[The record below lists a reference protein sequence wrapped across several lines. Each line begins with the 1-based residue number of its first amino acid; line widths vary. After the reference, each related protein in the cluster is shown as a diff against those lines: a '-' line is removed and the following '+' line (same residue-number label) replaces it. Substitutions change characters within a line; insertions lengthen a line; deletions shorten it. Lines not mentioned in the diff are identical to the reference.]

1 LRQDILDS
9 IKDEVKKRCES
20 KANFF
25 GIGGYYH
32 IKAVVKN
39 AIILAEN
46 YSADIEVVTIGAW
59 LHDIASVTDYNL
71 YEEHHI
77 HGARIAGDMLNDFN
91 YPKEKIE
98 LVKRCILNHRGSK
111 LLEKSS
117 KEEICVADADTI
129 AHFDNLPSLFQLAYG
144 VRKYSVSEG
153 IDFVKNKLIRS
164 YNKLSDE
171 SKEIYRE
178 KYDTVMKILN

>member
-1 LRQDILDS
+1 LREDIIDS
-9 IKDEVKKRCES
+9 VKYEVKRRCDNGD
-20 KANFF
+20 NFF

-39 AIILAEN
+39 AIILAEK
-46 YSADIEVVTIGAW
+46 YDADIEVVTIGAW
-59 LHDIASVTDYNL
+59 LHDIASVTDYNF

-77 HGARIAGDMLNDFN
+77 HGARIAGDLLSDFD

-98 LVKRCILNHRGSK
+98 LVQRCILNHRGSK

-117 KEEICVADADTI
+117 REEICVADADAI
-129 AHFDNLPSLFQLAYG
+129 SHFDNLPSLFQLAFA
-144 VRKYSVSEG
+144 VRNYSIDVG

-164 YNKLSDE
+164 YNKLSDK
-171 SKEIYRE
+171 SKEIYQE
-178 KYDTVMKILN
+178 KYDNVMKIL